1 MSAAAEGV
9 PTEWHGLDVTK
20 HHVTRLALAWTVPL
34 VPRGESLFAALLDD
48 SGSFASVLAYTRR
61 KVPHY
66 RVEAAQMGAAED
78 GALLV
83 TVQYQPDTEAAL
95 QVPREMQDRAQL
107 LEPLRSL
114 AATLPVLCHADFAFA
129 STPGLRTTP
138 SLPMRPAA
146 DDRNSPF
153 DEIFGVRG
161 VKEDT
166 VGNRSPGYTFSLDCL
181 PTGEIAL
188 ALDFVL
194 DASPAAQAPARALDT
209 ATAIARLLVMDTQ
222 E

>member
-1 MSAAAEGV
+1 MSAAAEGE
-9 PTEWHGLDVTK
+9 PTEWPGLDLAK
-20 HHVTRLALAWTVPL
+20 EHITRLALAWTVPL
-34 VPRGESLFAALLDD
+34 VPRVESLFVALLDD

-61 KVPHY
+61 NVAHY
-66 RVEAAQMGAAED
+66 RVEAAQLGDAED

-95 QVPREMQDRAQL
+95 QVPREMQDRAHL
-107 LEPLRSL
+107 LEPLQSL
-114 AATLPVLCHADFAFA
+114 AATLPVLCHVDFAFA
-129 STPGLRTTP
+129 SRPGMRTTP
-138 SLPMRPAA
+138 TLPMRPTA

-161 VKEDT
+161 VKEGMA
-166 VGNRSPGYTFSLDCL
+166 GNEPPGYTFSLDRL

-194 DASPAAQAPARALDT
+194 DASPAAQAPAKALDT
-209 ATAIARLLVMDTQ
+209 ATAIARLLVMD
-222 E
+222 EHA

>member
-1 MSAAAEGV
+1 MSADAGRA
-9 PTEWHGLDVTK
+9 PTEWPGLDLAK
-20 HHVTRLALAWTVPL
+20 DHITRLALAWTVPL
-34 VPRGESLFAALLDD
+34 VPRVESLFAALLDD
-48 SGSFASVLAYTRR
+48 GGTFASVLAYSRR
-61 KVPHY
+61 NVAHY
-66 RVEAAQMGAAED
+66 RVEAAQMGDAED

-83 TVQYQPDTEAAL
+83 TVQYQPDTESEL
-95 QVPREMQDRAQL
+95 QVPREMQDRAHL
-107 LEPLRSL
+107 LDPLQSL

-129 STPGLRTTP
+129 SMPGLQTTP
-138 SLPMRPAA
+138 ALPMRPAA

-161 VKEDT
+161 VKEA
-166 VGNRSPGYTFSLDCL
+166 VAGNGSPGYTFSLDCL

-194 DASPAAQAPARALDT
+194 DASPAAHAPARALDM
-209 ATAIARLLVMDTQ
+209 ATAIARLLVTDRQ